1 MAGLFQQ
8 PYWLTA
14 RSYRRGTAMKLSE
27 RELIE
32 ARAELLEEWRQR
44 LQG

>member
-14 RSYRRGTAMKLSE
+14 RSRRRGTAMKLSGK
-27 RELIE
+27 ELTE